1 MTLELRDYQKEA
13 MKKIISIPKS
23 LICIKT
29 GKGKTLSAI
38 FACRYLLKHDMVDKV
53 VFSGTKTSINS
64 FVKAFRTQLNVDVKV
79 IEKGEEYVDFIKSDK
94 KICLCKHHMFE
105 LIGKN
110 NNYLK
115 EIEGELFSSKKR
127 IMCVIDEA
135 HNLSNAEGVGAIRSS
150 CGVGHQCFER
160 CRFMFTRISLLTAT
174 PYSSCLSQFYG
185 LIHLIYPK
193 LWAKPRDFWD
203 NYIELKELKDWKTG
217 KFLRYEKV
225 AYKNLKQLRQ
235 LIEPFTYFYY
245 PVAKLNFIEH
255 KARLKSY
262 DKYNDL
268 VTGVITEEDMEK
280 AVLKRE
286 QKLEKER
293 LKKEKQRKAK

>member
-1 MTLELRDYQKEA
+1 
-13 MKKIISIPKS
+13 
-23 LICIKT
+23 
-29 GKGKTLSAI
+29 
-38 FACRYLLKHDMVDKV
+38 
-53 VFSGTKTSINS
+53 
-64 FVKAFRTQLNVDVKV
+64 
-79 IEKGEEYVDFIKSDK
+79 
-94 KICLCKHHMFE
+94 
-105 LIGKN
+105 
-110 NNYLK
+110 
-115 EIEGELFSSKKR
+115 
-127 IMCVIDEA
+127 MCVIDEA

-268 VTGVITEEDMEK
+268 VTGVITEEDIEK